1 MVQLLTS
8 TGSTSCRL
16 ARSWLEKHHIPF
28 NERNI
33 FAEPLSVEE
42 VKFIMHM
49 TENGTDEIIS
59 KRSKAFQDLNV
70 DVDEMSLHHFFQLVS
85 QHPGLLR
92 KPIIFD
98 HKRLQVGYQEED
110 MRRFLPRQIRS
121 YRLQEARMK
130 ELLGNTK

>member
-1 MVQLLTS
+1 MVILLTS

-16 ARSWLEKHHIPF
+16 ARRWLEEHHIPF
-28 NERNI
+28 TERDI

-42 VKFIMHM
+42 VKAIMCM
-49 TENGTDEIIS
+49 TENGTDELIS
-59 KRSKAFQDLNV
+59 KRSKAFQKLNV
-70 DVDEMSLHHFFQLVS
+70 DVDELSLQHLFKLVS

-110 MRRFLPRQIRS
+110 MRRFLSRQIRS
-121 YRLQEARMK
+121 YRLQEARKK
-130 ELLGNTK
+130 EFFINE